1 MVTSKKAYISMCIK
15 LYTKR
20 MKHPKII
27 KIIKMLRTK
36 MKQKIRM
43 MKKLIHWIVST
54 YDIMFPD
61 DLMIFALNVI

>member
-1 MVTSKKAYISMCIK
+1 MVPLKKAYISMCIK
-15 LYTKR
+15 LSTKN
-20 MKHPKII
+20 MKHP

-43 MKKLIHWIVST
+43 MEKLTHWIVST

-61 DLMIFALNVI
+61 DLMIYVCFKS